1 MKPEERARI
10 EIDELLDAVGWHVC
24 DVSQANLHD
33 ALGVALHEAICVPQ
47 QKRSQQSSPC

>member
-1 MKPEERARI
+1 MKPEERARVPV
-10 EIDELLDAVGWHVC
+10 DELLVAAGWHVC
-24 DVSQANLHD
+24 DVSQANLRG

>member
-1 MKPEERARI
+1 MKPEERARVQV
-10 EIDELLDAVGWHVC
+10 DELLDAVGWRVC
-24 DVSQANLHD
+24 DLHQVYLRG